1 MLEGYDNTKINALGK
16 IFFQNTERI
25 LTNQFLQLEQAKFF
39 LNMNEDDFLEWCKEN
54 NLIHKIIGYSEDQY
68 EL

>member
-1 MLEGYDNTKINALGK
+1 MLKTKKNSLFIKNATIHIDLLNNLL
-16 IFFQNTERI
+16 FYALNYFLYTI
-25 LTNQFLQLEQAKFF
+25 LK
-39 LNMNEDDFLEWCKEN
+39 NEDNFLEWCKEN